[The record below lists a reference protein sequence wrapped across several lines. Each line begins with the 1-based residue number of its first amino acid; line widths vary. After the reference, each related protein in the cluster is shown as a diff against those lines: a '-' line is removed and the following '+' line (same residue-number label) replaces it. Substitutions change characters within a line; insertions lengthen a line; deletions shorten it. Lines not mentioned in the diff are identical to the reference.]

1 MTLEDLARLRRA
13 RDRMDRDY
21 AQPLD
26 VAALARVALM
36 SPGHFQRSFRAAYGE
51 TPYSYL
57 MTRRIERAK
66 ALLRRGDL
74 SVTEV
79 CFEVGCTSLG
89 SFSTRFA
96 ELVGESPSAYRA
108 RDHDEGAA
116 IPACIAKIHT
126 RPVRNGEAKPAAR
139 ASVQRMDIKLS
150 TCFIAVDDH
159 DKALGFYR
167 DVLGLEVRNDVGFEG
182 MRWVTVGSP
191 EQPDVDIVLEP
202 PLADPNA
209 SAADK
214 ETMAEL
220 LAKGLL
226 RAAIFMTDDCDATF
240 ERIREAGGEVLQEP
254 IDQPYGV
261 RDCSFRDP
269 SGNMLRFSQPRRR

>member
-1 MTLEDLARLRRA
+1 
-13 RDRMDRDY
+13 
-21 AQPLD
+21 
-26 VAALARVALM
+26 
-36 SPGHFQRSFRAAYGE
+36 
-51 TPYSYL
+51 
-57 MTRRIERAK
+57 
-66 ALLRRGDL
+66 
-74 SVTEV
+74 
-79 CFEVGCTSLG
+79 
-89 SFSTRFA
+89 
-96 ELVGESPSAYRA
+96 
-108 RDHDEGAA
+108 
-116 IPACIAKIHT
+116 
-126 RPVRNGEAKPAAR
+126 
-139 ASVQRMDIKLS
+139 MDIKLS

-202 PLADPNA
+202 PLADPTA

-269 SGNMLRFSQPRRR
+269 SGNMLRFSQPRKR